1 MIWCLRSN
9 PSLHVWAEEGNTA
22 FMKGYYVQYAPA
34 CEMVW
39 CEKSNFERYYKQ
51 LI

>member
-1 MIWCLRSN
+1 MFWYLKSN
-9 PSLHVWAEEGNTA
+9 PSYHVYAEPSESA
-22 FMKGYYVQYAPA
+22 FMVGYYVQYAPA

-39 CEKSNFERYYKQ
+39 CEKSNFEKYYKQ